1 MLLLSYGFAAL
12 FILLLPILG
21 GGRVPLWAMILE
33 IALLGLAAYA
43 ESPLLQAYLAD
54 SVPDA
59 EKDGAF
65 GWYFT
70 LAFGVGSIWSAAL
83 GGLIDRAGFAA
94 TFFVIAASYLCAG
107 LILLLMPRER
117 RA

>member
-1 MLLLSYGFAAL
+1 FT
-12 FILLLPILG
+12 ILLPILG
-21 GGRVPLWAMILE
+21 GGHVPLWVIVVE

-54 SVPDA
+54 SVPEA

-83 GGLIDRAGFAA
+83 GGLIDSAGFATA
-94 TFFVIAASYLCAG
+94 FYVMAASYLCAG
-107 LILLLMPRER
+107 LILLFMPRQR